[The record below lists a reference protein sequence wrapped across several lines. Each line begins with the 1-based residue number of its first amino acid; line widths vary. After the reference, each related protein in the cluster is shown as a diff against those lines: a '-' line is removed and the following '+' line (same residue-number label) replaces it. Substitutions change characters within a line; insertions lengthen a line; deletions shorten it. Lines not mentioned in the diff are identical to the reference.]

1 MLNDA
6 LKEVIQTAYTEL
18 LEQQNFRPRHC
29 QKNMIAE
36 IARTLAPV
44 NEEPNRICV
53 VEAGTGTGKTI
64 AYALAA
70 IPIARHLKK
79 KVVVATATVALQEQ
93 IVYQDLPAIRQHSGL
108 DFSFALAKGRR
119 RYLCLSRLDLALQES
134 GATSQSLALFD
145 EATDDGD
152 FGQLFQEMIDR
163 LGKGEW
169 DGDKDNWPEELDN
182 SAWSRVSTDHAQCT
196 QRQCSHYDNCY
207 FYRSRESIHRVDCIV
222 TNQDL
227 VLADLMMGGGAVLPD
242 PEETIYIFDE
252 CHHLPDKAGNHFS
265 HGLTLYSNRSWLLQL
280 PTMLDMVKKDIPG
293 VSGDQV
299 TTLQN
304 QVDHT
309 VQLLDAAAAEMMPLR
324 DNADAVDDGW
334 RRRFEHGR
342 VPANLSQ
349 VAAPLADAT
358 SRLAGIVERLQSAIE
373 NHLESASGAE
383 RESAEHWLAVVSATV
398 ERILSAVALWQN
410 YAASDHDPPHA
421 RWIRFTA
428 GGQME
433 GMEIQL
439 ASHPVSVAE
448 ELSERLWSRCA
459 GAVLTSA
466 TVSVGGDFSIYQSKT
481 GISADQSFLS
491 LPSPFRFQEQAV
503 LKIPPMDSDPGDAD
517 AHTEEL
523 SRLIP
528 VLLADELSALVL
540 FTSWRQMLRVLDDV
554 DEDFRKR
561 VLVQGDLAKH
571 EILTRHRKRI
581 DDNESS
587 CIFGLASF
595 AEGVD
600 LPGDYCRHVVI
611 AKLPF
616 SVPDDPVDA
625 TLSEWIESRGGNS
638 FYDLMLP
645 NAALRVVQAAG
656 RLLRT
661 ETDSGSVSILDRRLL
676 TKPYG
681 KLLINALPP
690 FRREFH

>member
-324 DNADAVDDGW
+324 DNADAVDDG
-334 RRRFEHGR
+334 
-342 VPANLSQ
+342 
-349 VAAPLADAT
+349 
-358 SRLAGIVERLQSAIE
+358 I
-373 NHLESASGAE
+373 
-383 RESAEHWLAVVSATV
+383 
-398 ERILSAVALWQN
+398 
-410 YAASDHDPPHA
+410 
-421 RWIRFTA
+421 
-428 GGQME
+428 
-433 GMEIQL
+433 
-439 ASHPVSVAE
+439 
-448 ELSERLWSRCA
+448 
-459 GAVLTSA
+459 
-466 TVSVGGDFSIYQSKT
+466 SI
-481 GISADQSFLS
+481 
-491 LPSPFRFQEQAV
+491 
-503 LKIPPMDSDPGDAD
+503 IP
-517 AHTEEL
+517 
-523 SRLIP
+523 
-528 VLLADELSALVL
+528 
-540 FTSWRQMLRVLDDV
+540 
-554 DEDFRKR
+554 
-561 VLVQGDLAKH
+561 
-571 EILTRHRKRI
+571 
-581 DDNESS
+581 
-587 CIFGLASF
+587 
-595 AEGVD
+595 
-600 LPGDYCRHVVI
+600 
-611 AKLPF
+611 
-616 SVPDDPVDA
+616 
-625 TLSEWIESRGGNS
+625 
-638 FYDLMLP
+638 
-645 NAALRVVQAAG
+645 
-656 RLLRT
+656 
-661 ETDSGSVSILDRRLL
+661 
-676 TKPYG
+676 
-681 KLLINALPP
+681 
-690 FRREFH
+690 

>member
-145 EATDDGD
+145 AATDDGD

-373 NHLESASGAE
+373 NHLESAAGAE

-540 FTSWRQMLRVLDDV
+540 FTSWRQMLRVLDEV

>member
-293 VSGDQV
+293 VTGDQV

-373 NHLESASGAE
+373 NHLESATGAE

-540 FTSWRQMLRVLDDV
+540 FTSWRQMLRVLDEV

>member
-293 VSGDQV
+293 VTGDQV

-373 NHLESASGAE
+373 NHLESATGAE

-398 ERILSAVALWQN
+398 ERILSAAALWQN

-503 LKIPPMDSDPGDAD
+503 LKIPQMDSDPGDAD